1 MTARSRLSGNQ
12 PQEDAIKDSEK
23 CLSLSFARADDI
35 LYSSRIRA
43 GDKMDIPN
51 IKERRKHNIRFPMPD
66 IPREAWCDFR
76 IDFVEKNMTL
86 VQLAKKYYCD
96 PRTVRNCN
104 RHNKS
109 SIDLVKK
116 TTPTRIQVYE
126 VQVRELLLQNIEKIP
141 DDVSTVYGL
150 SHYLYP
156 LLQEQGYTGSERTL
170 RNHLQKQS
178 YIKAVLEKQTNRD
191 NYIKNEPENSSEQEC
206 L

>member
-1 MTARSRLSGNQ
+1 MNSRGG
-12 PQEDAIKDSEK
+12 
-23 CLSLSFARADDI
+23 
-35 LYSSRIRA
+35 YSSL
-43 GDKMDIPN
+43 
-51 IKERRKHNIRFPMPD
+51 
-66 IPREAWCDFR
+66 
-76 IDFVEKNMTL
+76 T
-86 VQLAKKYYCD
+86 
-96 PRTVRNCN
+96 NCI

-109 SIDLVKK
+109 SIDLGKK

-126 VQVRELLLQNIEKIP
+126 GQVRELLLQNIEKIP

-191 NYIKNEPENSSEQEC
+191 NYIKNEPENSSEQE
-206 L
+206 LL